1 VYPGNFARRTPDKIA
16 VVMADTGESLTYAE
30 LEERSVRLAH
40 VLRGEG
46 LERGGHVALVATNS
60 PDVFVTY
67 WAAVR
72 SGLYIT
78 AVNHHL
84 SPPEAAYIVDDCGA
98 EVLIVSA
105 DKADL
110 AEAIV
115 DETPKVRRRLAF
127 GGSVAGHDS
136 YEDALAGASAEEPAD
151 QPAGVDMLYS
161 SGTTGR
167 PKGIQP
173 ALPARQVDEP
183 GDAMLAVFGPLFGF
197 DEHVVYYSPAPTYH
211 AAPLRFGGM
220 VLATGGT
227 LVLSAGFEAQDALR
241 IISEHGVTHSQWVP
255 TMFVRM
261 LKLDESV
268 RTSYDV
274 STMEVAIHAAA
285 PCPVDVKHSMMDW
298 WGPVLWEYYSST
310 EANGITLISPQEWLE
325 HPGSVGRSKL
335 GVIHICDPDDDGREL
350 ATGEIGTIYFER
362 PERPFEYHH
371 DAEKTDEATHPR
383 HGTWTTTGD
392 VGYVDEDG
400 FLYLTD
406 RKAFMIISGGVNIY
420 PQEIENCLTM
430 HPAVYDVAVIGV
442 PDREMGEQV
451 KAVVQLAAG
460 HEGTDELATELIEH
474 VRANIA
480 RYKAPRSVDFTD
492 ALPRTATGKLVKGEL
507 RKRYAGDEAQRS
519 STTDSQTA
527 GV

>member
-1 VYPGNFARRTPDKIA
+1 VYPGNFARKNPDKPA
-16 VVMADTGESLTYAE
+16 VVMADTGESLTYAA

-40 VLRGEG
+40 VLRDEG
-46 LERGGHVALVATNS
+46 LERGGHVALIATNS
-60 PDVFVTY
+60 PEVFVVY

-84 SPPEAAYIVDDCGA
+84 APPEAAYIVDDCGA

-105 DKADL
+105 DQADL

-115 DETPKVRRRLAF
+115 EETPKVRRRLAY
-127 GGSVAGHDS
+127 GGAVSGHDA
-136 YEDALAGASAEEPAD
+136 YDDAVAAASAQEPDD

-173 ALPARQVDEP
+173 ALPDRQVHEP
-183 GDAMLAVFGPLFGF
+183 GDMMLAVFGPLFGF

-227 LVLSAGFEAQDALR
+227 LVLSAGFDARDSLR
-241 IISEHGVTHSQWVP
+241 IISEYGVTHSQWVP

-268 RTSYDV
+268 RASYDV
-274 STMEVAIHAAA
+274 STMEIAIHAAA
-285 PCPVDVKHSMMDW
+285 PCPVDVKQSMMDW

-325 HPGSVGRSKL
+325 HPGSVGQSKL
-335 GVIHICDPDDDGREL
+335 GVIHVCDPDDDGREL

-371 DAEKTDEATHPR
+371 DAARTDEATHPQ
-383 HGTWTTTGD
+383 HGNWTTTGD

-400 FLYLTD
+400 YLYLTD

-420 PQEIENCLTM
+420 PQEIENCMTM

-451 KAVVQLAAG
+451 KAVVQVAEG
-460 HEGTDELATELIEH
+460 HEPGDELATELIEH
-474 VRANIA
+474 VKAHIA
-480 RYKAPRSVDFTD
+480 RYKAPRTVDFTD
-492 ALPRTATGKLVKGEL
+492 ELPRTATGKLVKGEL
-507 RKRYAGDEAQRS
+507 RKRYGGDDGQRS
-519 STTDSQTA
+519 SPASAETA

>member
-1 VYPGNFARRTPDKIA
+1 VYPGTYARTTPDKAA

-30 LEERSVRLAH
+30 LEDRSVRLAH
-40 VLRGEG
+40 VLRDDEG
-46 LERGGHVALVATNS
+46 LTRGGHVALLATNG

-84 SPPEAAYIVDDCGA
+84 SASEAAYIVDDCGA
-98 EVLIVSA
+98 EVLVVSA
-105 DKADL
+105 DTAEL
-110 AEAIV
+110 AEALL
-115 DETPKVRRRLAF
+115 ETTPKVRRRLAY

-136 YEDALAGASAEEPAD
+136 YEDALAAASAEEPAD

-173 ALPARQVDEP
+173 ALPARQVHEP
-183 GDAMLAVFGPLFGF
+183 GDTMRAVFGPLFGF
-197 DEHVVYYSPAPTYH
+197 DEHTVYYSPAPTYH
-211 AAPLRFGGM
+211 AAPLRFGGL
-220 VLATGGT
+220 VLASGGT
-227 LVLSAGFEAQDALR
+227 LVLTAGFDAQESLR
-241 IISEHGVTHSQWVP
+241 VIAEHRVTHSQWVP

-268 RTSYDV
+268 RAAHDV
-274 STMEVAIHAAA
+274 SSMRVAIHAAA
-285 PCPVDVKHSMMDW
+285 PCPVEVKAAMMDW

-310 EANGITLISPQEWLE
+310 EANGITLISPQEWFE
-325 HPGSVGRSKL
+325 HPGSVGQAKL
-335 GVIHICDPDDDGREL
+335 GVVHICDADDGGGREL

-371 DAEKTDEATHPR
+371 DPEKTREAGHPQ
-383 HGTWTTTGD
+383 HENWTTTGD
-392 VGYVDEDG
+392 VGYLDEDG

-420 PQEIENCLTM
+420 PQEIENAMAM

-442 PDREMGEQV
+442 PDDEMGEQV
-451 KAVVQLAAG
+451 KAVVVLAAG
-460 HEGTDELATELIEH
+460 HEGTEALAAELVEH
-474 VRANIA
+474 VRGSIA

-507 RKRYAGDEAQRS
+507 RTRYAER
-519 STTDSQTA
+519 T

>member
-1 VYPGNFARRTPDKIA
+1 MYPGNFARRTPDKPA

-84 SPPEAAYIVDDCGA
+84 SVPEAAYIVDDCGA
-98 EVLIVSA
+98 EVLVVSA
-105 DKADL
+105 DKAEL
-110 AEAIV
+110 AEGLVEA
-115 DETPKVRRRLAF
+115 TPKVRRRLAY

-136 YEDALAGASAEEPAD
+136 YEDAIAAASAQEPAD

-173 ALPARQVDEP
+173 ALPDRQVHEP
-183 GDAMLAVFGPLFGF
+183 GDTMLAVFAPLFGF
-197 DEHVVYYSPAPTYH
+197 DQHVVYYSPAPTYH

-227 LVLSAGFEAQDALR
+227 LVLSAGFDAEESLR

-268 RTSYDV
+268 RSSHDV

-285 PCPVDVKHSMMDW
+285 PCPVDVKQAMIDW
-298 WGPVLWEYYSST
+298 WGPVLWEYYSAT
-310 EANGITLISPQEWLE
+310 EANGVTLISPQEWLE
-325 HPGSVGRSKL
+325 HRGSVGRSKL
-335 GVIHICDPDDDGREL
+335 GVIHICDPDDGGREL
-350 ATGEIGTIYFER
+350 GAGQIGTIYFER

-371 DAEKTDEATHPR
+371 DEEKTVEAQHPQ
-383 HGTWTTTGD
+383 HENWTTTGD
-392 VGYVDEDG
+392 VGYLDEDG

-430 HPAVYDVAVIGV
+430 HPAVHDVAVIGV
-442 PDREMGEQV
+442 PDHEMGEQV
-451 KAVVQLAAG
+451 KAVVQVAAG
-460 HEGTDELATELIEH
+460 HEPSDALATELIEH
-474 VRANIA
+474 VRASIA

-492 ALPRTATGKLVKGEL
+492 ELPRTAPGKLVKGEL
-507 RKRYAGDEAQRS
+507 RKRYAEDS
-519 STTDSQTA
+519 SQPA
-527 GV
+527 KA

>member
-1 VYPGNFARRTPDKIA
+1 MYPGNHARTTPDKPA
-16 VVMADTGESLTYAE
+16 VVMADSGETLTYAE
-30 LEERSVRLAH
+30 LEDRSIRLAH

-46 LERGGHVALVATNS
+46 LERGGHVALIASNG
-60 PDVFVTY
+60 PDVFVSY

-84 SPPEAAYIVDDCGA
+84 SVPEAAYIVDDCGA

-105 DKADL
+105 DQAEL
-110 AEAIV
+110 ATGLVEQ
-115 DETPKVRRRLAF
+115 TPNVRRRLAY
-127 GGSVAGHDS
+127 GGAVAGYDS
-136 YEDALAGASAEEPAD
+136 YEDAVAAASAQEPAD
-151 QPAGVDMLYS
+151 QPAGADMLYS

-173 ALPARQVDEP
+173 TLVDRQVHEP
-183 GDAMLAVFGPLFGF
+183 GEQFVAVFGPLFGF
-197 DEHVVYYSPAPTYH
+197 DENTVYYSPAPTYH

-227 LVLSAGFEAQDALR
+227 LVMTAGFDAEQALGV
-241 IISEHGVTHSQWVP
+241 ISRHGVTHSQWVP

-268 RTSYDV
+268 RRAHDV
-274 STMEVAIHAAA
+274 SSMKIAIHAAA
-285 PCPVDVKHSMMDW
+285 PCPVDVKQTMMDW

-310 EANGITLISPQEWLE
+310 EANGITLISPQEWLD
-325 HPGSVGRSKL
+325 HPGSVGQAKL
-335 GVIHICDPDDDGREL
+335 GVIHICDPDDEDGREL
-350 ATGEIGTIYFER
+350 ATGEIGTIFFER

-371 DAEKTDEATHPR
+371 DPDKTREAQHPR
-383 HGTWTTTGD
+383 HENWTTTGD

-460 HEGTDELATELIEH
+460 HQGTDELAGELIEH
-474 VRANIA
+474 VKATIA
-480 RYKAPRSVDFTD
+480 RYKAPRTVDFTD

-507 RKRYAGDEAQRS
+507 RKQY
-519 STTDSQTA
+519 TQTA

>member
-1 VYPGNFARRTPDKIA
+1 VYPGTFARTSPDKLA
-16 VVMADTGESLTYAE
+16 VVMADTGASLTYAQVE
-30 LEERSVRLAH
+30 DRSIRLAH
-40 VLRGEG
+40 VLREAG
-46 LERGGHVALVATNS
+46 LRPGGHVALLATNS
-60 PDVFVTY
+60 PDVFVVY

-84 SPPEAAYIVDDCGA
+84 SVEEAAYIVDDCEA
-98 EVLIVSA
+98 TALVVSG
-105 DKADL
+105 DKAEL
-110 AEAIV
+110 AAAV
-115 DETPKVRRRLAF
+115 VARTPRVAKRLAF
-127 GGSVAGHDS
+127 GGSVAGFED
-136 YEDALAGASAEEPAD
+136 YEDALAAASGEEPDD

-173 ALPARQVDEP
+173 ALPTRQVHEP
-183 GDAMLAVFGPLFGF
+183 GEPFVSIFGPLFGF
-197 DEHVVYYSPAPTYH
+197 DESTVYYSPAPTYH

-227 LVLSAGFEAQDALR
+227 LIMTQGFEAEQALKV
-241 IISEHGVTHSQWVP
+241 ISDHGVTHSQWVP

-261 LKLDESV
+261 LKLDEAT
-268 RTSYDV
+268 RTRYDC

-285 PCPVDVKHSMMDW
+285 PCPVDVKQSMIDW
-298 WGPVLWEYYSST
+298 WGPVLWEYFSST

-335 GVIHICDPDDDGREL
+335 GTVRICDAEDPDAPEL
-350 ATGEIGTIYFER
+350 PAGQVGTIFFER
-362 PERPFEYHH
+362 PQRPFEYHH
-371 DAEKTDEATHPR
+371 DPEKTREATHP
-383 HGTWTTTGD
+383 HEETWTTTGD
-392 VGYVDEDG
+392 VGYVDDDG
-400 FLYLTD
+400 YLYLTD

-430 HPAVYDVAVIGV
+430 HEAVHDVAVIGI

-460 HEGTDELATELIEH
+460 QEGSDALAVELIEH
-474 VRANIA
+474 VKSTIA
-480 RYKAPRSVDFTD
+480 RYKAPRSVDFVD
-492 ALPRTATGKLVKGEL
+492 DLPRTPTGKLVKGEL
-507 RKRYAGDEAQRS
+507 RKQYLEK
-519 STTDSQTA
+519 T

>member
-60 PDVFVTY
+60 PEVFVTY

-127 GGSVAGHDS
+127 GGTVAGHDS
-136 YEDALAGASAEEPAD
+136 YDEALAAASAQEPED

-173 ALPARQVDEP
+173 ALPDRQVHEA
-183 GDAMLAVFGPLFGF
+183 GDMMLAVFGPLFGF

-241 IISEHGVTHSQWVP
+241 IISEYGVTHSQWVP

-274 STMEVAIHAAA
+274 STMEIAIHAAA
-285 PCPVDVKHSMMDW
+285 PCPVDVKQTMMDW

-310 EANGITLISPQEWLE
+310 EANGITLIGPEEWLE
-325 HPGSVGRSKL
+325 HPGSVGQAKL
-335 GVIHICDPDDDGREL
+335 GTIHICDPDDDGREL

-460 HEGTDELATELIEH
+460 HEGTDELAAELIEH

-507 RKRYAGDEAQRS
+507 RKQYAGDEAQRS